1 MIFKNKIIKN
11 LEANRAKFVEK
22 KMQVNKDIFLKV
34 VIAVT
39 SVNDIKVP
47 NLRTIQRTTPKR
59 PKIKL
64 ELAEMRNII
73 PSKLK
78 KPYCSIIGPKI
89 YTNTKD

>member
-22 KMQVNKDIFLKV
+22 KMQVNKDIFSKV
-34 VIAVT
+34 VITVT

-47 NLRTIQRTTPKR
+47 NLRTIQRTTPKS

-78 KPYCSIIGPKI
+78 KNLLFNNRS
-89 YTNTKD
+89 